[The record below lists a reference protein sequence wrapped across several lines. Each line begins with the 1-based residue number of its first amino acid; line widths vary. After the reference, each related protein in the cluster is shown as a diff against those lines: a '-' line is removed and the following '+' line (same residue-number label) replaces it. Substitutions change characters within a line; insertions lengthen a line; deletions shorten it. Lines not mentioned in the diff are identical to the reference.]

1 MKITGNAHPHT
12 VAIASRTNYVYDV
25 NGSMT
30 SAGCLLI
37 TNDAENHPMLMA
49 STRRRKSC
57 AGYDQ
62 RRTLRPRSGQ
72 ATKDE
77 IAIGRWS
84 FVLGLS
90 NQQPTSAELY

>member
-1 MKITGNAHPHT
+1 MGKFGKEREDREDSQQGEQRRQQGAPT
-12 VAIASRTNYVYDV
+12 V
-25 NGSMT
+25 
-30 SAGCLLI
+30 
-37 TNDAENHPMLMA
+37 A
-49 STRRRKSC
+49 STRRRKSF

-62 RRTLRPRSGQ
+62 RRK
-72 ATKDE
+72 TKDE